1 MNRFVRSLAAA
12 AAVALTVAGFSA
24 LDVGRGSVPVASAQ
38 AAPGGPGQ
46 PGQRGGRRFGEMLLS
61 LNLNDAQKAKIR
73 DIMAQARA
81 KNASLPDRDAMRANM
96 RAAFAKVQ
104 TVLNPH
110 QLAKLKSEFA
120 AARAQR
126 AAQSHS

>member
-1 MNRFVRSLAAA
+1 MNRHFRALAAA
-12 AAVALTVAGFSA
+12 AAVAFSLAGFTA
-24 LDVGRGSVPVASAQ
+24 VDIARGDVPVASAQ
-38 AAPGGPGQ
+38 AAPAQ

-61 LNLNDAQKAKIR
+61 LNLSDAQKNKIR

-81 KNASLPDRDAMRANM
+81 QNKTLADRDAIRANM

-120 AARAQR
+120 AARAHR
-126 AAQSHS
+126 AAAGNNS